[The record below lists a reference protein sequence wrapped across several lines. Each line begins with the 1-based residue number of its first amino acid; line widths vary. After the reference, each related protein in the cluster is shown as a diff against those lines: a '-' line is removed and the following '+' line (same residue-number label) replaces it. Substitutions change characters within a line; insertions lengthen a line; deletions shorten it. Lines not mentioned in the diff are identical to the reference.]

1 MIKLK
6 IEHSLFQKQLEEKI
20 IEGKKIL
27 AKKISDPKIIEQKT
41 AEWEKDAI
49 NFLENNITNIPEQLI
64 SDIRYVREESHL
76 SFHLKSPLFRKNPS
90 EYAKYLSIHL
100 ERKIAAFKITA
111 DYLSVS
117 EIIAGNKRPELETIQ
132 EKILFVLQ
140 KLYELYN
147 DNFYSISLIFQIN
160 EIEYRDSEP
169 NEIAENLKKRG
180 YGIREAD
187 YSSKDLLK
195 ISVKGAAYIERKNKT
210 LKNKLKKKQESEVNE
225 KIDLVLSQLEKLGFG
240 QEIIFNEIEELRGL
254 SKKLNKKT
262 WSQVIKGKV
271 VDLALSELISKDVAT
286 FIYESLVDDK
296 FKLLK

>member
-1 MIKLK
+1 MIKLI
-6 IEHSLFQKQLEEKI
+6 IEHSLFQKQLEDKI
-20 IEGKKIL
+20 GQGKKIL
-27 AKKISDPKIIEQKT
+27 VEKISDPEIIEEKT
-41 AEWEKDAI
+41 KEWEKEAI
-49 NFLENNITNIPEQLI
+49 DFLEKNIINIPEQLI

-76 SFHLKSPLFRKNPS
+76 GFYIQSPFFRKNPA
-90 EYAKYLSIHL
+90 EYVKYLAGHL

-117 EIIAGNKRPELETIQ
+117 DILAGNEKPELDTIQ

-140 KLYELYN
+140 KLYKLYN

-160 EIEYRDSEP
+160 EIDYRDSEP
-169 NEIAENLKKRG
+169 KEIAENLKKRG
-180 YGIREAD
+180 YGIRETK

-210 LKNKLKKKQESEVNE
+210 LINKSKRKQESDINV
-225 KIDLVLSQLEKLGFG
+225 KIDLVLLQLEKLGFG

-262 WSQVIKGKV
+262 WSQVIKRKV
-271 VDLALSELISKDVAT
+271 VDLALSELISKDVAS